1 MELQLIQSKIYTIRG
16 YKVMIDFDL
25 ADMYGIETRVL
36 KQAVR
41 RNIDRFEGDDFM
53 FELTDDEVQEFS
65 RSQFVTLNRGRGSN
79 VKYAPF
85 AFTELD
91 VAMLSSVLNSKTA
104 IEINR
109 GIMRAFVTVRQLM
122 FNPPINR
129 IAELQTEVRELKK
142 YMDEVLTDQNDINED
157 TRTQLELI
165 NQTLAE
171 MQVNNNTTMKP
182 RRRIGFILDNE
193 ETTN

>member
-1 MELQLIQSKIYTIRG
+1 MELQLIQNKIYTIRG
-16 YKVMIDFDL
+16 CKVMIDFDL
-25 ADMYGIETRVL
+25 AEMYGIETRVL

-41 RNIDRFEGDDFM
+41 RNIDRFDGDDFM
-53 FELTDDEVQEFS
+53 FELTPDEVQEFS

-79 VKYAPF
+79 LKYAPF
-85 AFTELD
+85 AFTEFG

-109 GIMRAFVTVRQLM
+109 GIMRAFVTVRQIML
-122 FNPPINR
+122 NPPMNSV
-129 IAELQTEVRELKK
+129 AELQTEIRELKK
-142 YMDEVLTDQNDINED
+142 YMDEVLTDQNDINDD

-171 MQVNNNTTMKP
+171 MQANNNAINKP
-182 RRRIGFILDNE
+182 RRQIGFISHNE
-193 ETTN
+193 ETTK

>member
-1 MELQLIQSKIYTIRG
+1 
-16 YKVMIDFDL
+16 MIDFDL
-25 ADMYGIETRVL
+25 SEMYGIETRVL

-53 FELTDDEVQEFS
+53 FELTPDEVQEFS
-65 RSQFVTLNRGRGSN
+65 RSQFVTLNRSRESN

-85 AFTELD
+85 AFTELG
-91 VAMLSSVLNSKTA
+91 VAMLSSVLNSKIA

-122 FNPPINR
+122 LNPPMNS
-129 IAELQTEVRELKK
+129 ASELQAEIKELKK
-142 YMDEVLTDQNDINED
+142 YMDEVLTDQNEINED

-171 MQVNNNTTMKP
+171 MQANSNVTNKP
-182 RRRIGFILDNE
+182 RRRIGYILDNE
-193 ETTN
+193 EPTN